1 METTLSTFPTDD
13 MDLMSPFYPSLNDI
27 NQDGMNDNM
36 PLLSFDDIESAT
48 MYKALRNQEQEL
60 DTGLRH
66 GNNIAEEPTTVA
78 PLATLLSF
86 DPSSSDSTTLSPV
99 TTETTLGNKEPV
111 TIFTP
116 PTPISNSPTL
126 QPAAIEPPAPV
137 SVDVNQQ
144 NQQQEPRVQITPAM
158 LDMVARHIHTEWID
172 LNGSR
177 SSSTEIPDPTPITM
191 DSHPVEHPRQVPT
204 CHPMHYHGH
213 RPIQYPMESS
223 HFCPHHMFCPHM
235 GHPLPQTYPL
245 PSPAPR
251 QPPVSNKRTFE
262 FVEPEVPENFVANPN
277 NHGRWQ
283 YDRSGN
289 RHYLNAPKT
298 KVPGAK

>member
-1 METTLSTFPTDD
+1 MG
-13 MDLMSPFYPSLNDI
+13 PFYPSLNNT
-27 NQDGMNDNM
+27 NQADTKDNM
-36 PLLSFDDIESAT
+36 SLFQFDDIESF
-48 MYKALRNQEQEL
+48 MFNALRNELRQEPEL

-66 GNNIAEEPTTVA
+66 DSNIAEEPTTVA

-86 DPSSSDSTTLSPV
+86 DSSSSDNSTLSPV
-99 TTETTLGNKEPV
+99 TTDTTLENKEPAA
-111 TIFTP
+111 ILTP
-116 PTPISNSPTL
+116 PTPICNSPIH
-126 QPAAIEPPAPV
+126 QPAAFAPPATV

-144 NQQQEPRVQITPAM
+144 NQQQEPRAPSTPVM
-158 LDMVARHIHTEWID
+158 VDIVARQIHAEWLD
-172 LNGSR
+172 LNRSR
-177 SSSTEIPDPTPITM
+177 SSSTEIPDPAPITM
-191 DSHPVEHPRQVPT
+191 DYHPVEHPHQVPMSRPVQHPHQVT
-204 CHPMHYHGH
+204 MYHPMHYHGH
-213 RPIQYPMESS
+213 RPIQRPMESS

-235 GHPLPQTYPL
+235 GRPSPQTYPL

-262 FVEPEVPENFVANPN
+262 FVEPEIPDNFVANPN

-298 KVPGAK
+298 KMPRAK